1 MRLTTLPMMAALAVL
16 ASAASAQTDA
26 PEGTP
31 AYPPAAPGP
40 PSAPLLNGP
49 LPEADAGA
57 PGLNKVAPDGVSSKT
72 VRAVPCSTAARDTDG
87 STTCIG
93 IPEGKKR
100 R

>member
-1 MRLTTLPMMAALAVL
+1 
-16 ASAASAQTDA
+16 
-26 PEGTP
+26 
-31 AYPPAAPGP
+31 
-40 PSAPLLNGP
+40 LLNGP